1 MYITKPAAKDTAEV
15 PACAAVSGKTLRVL
29 VLEDDPAD
37 FEILEQDLI
46 NAGLVAEC
54 VRIDTESEYLAALGP
69 GIDVIL
75 SDYSLPGWNALRAL
89 ELYRASRL
97 DIPFIVV
104 SGTINEVG
112 AVECMKCGAADY
124 LLKDRMGRLGP
135 AILHALEGVAEKR
148 LAESLAARLMM
159 AQEEE
164 RRRISRELHD
174 QVGQTI
180 TLLTLELT
188 RLQAALPPG
197 DATRA
202 GLATCLQLAED
213 NAVIVRNMAL
223 LLRPSMLDDLGL
235 VPALNW
241 QAREVLRRNGMQ
253 VTVEADDACNRL
265 PDDYRTCIYRV
276 VQEALHNATKHARAA
291 HAHVTVRQEP
301 LQIRVVIEDDG
312 RGFDTHLQKGMGIL
326 GMEERVRYLGGVLQI
341 ESEPGYG
348 TCVSILLP
356 PRETGSEQP
365 SVRTAL
371 HLCAKV

>member
-1 MYITKPAAKDTAEV
+1 MEAAKAPFCAPV
-15 PACAAVSGKTLRVL
+15 PGKILRAL
-29 VLEDDPAD
+29 VLEDHLAD
-37 FEILEQDLI
+37 FEILEHELAQ
-46 NAGLVAEC
+46 AGFVHEC
-54 VRIDTESEYLAALGP
+54 LRVQTESEYLAHLAP

-104 SGTINEVG
+104 SGTIDEGV
-112 AVECMKCGAADY
+112 AVECMKRGAADY
-124 LLKDRMGRLGP
+124 LLKDRLGRLGP
-135 AILHALEGVAEKR
+135 AIVRAIENSAARR
-148 LAESLAARLMM
+148 LAESFVARLLM

-174 QVGQTI
+174 QVGQSI
-180 TLLTLELT
+180 TLLTMELA
-188 RLQAALPPG
+188 RVQ
-197 DATRA
+197 A
-202 GLATCLQLAED
+202 GLPTDDPTRVGLETCMQIAQD

-241 QAREVLRRNGMQ
+241 QAREVLRRTGMQ

-276 VQEALHNATKHARAA
+276 VQEALHNAARHAKAA

-301 LQIRVVIEDDG
+301 SQIRALIEDDG
-312 RGFDTHLQKGMGIL
+312 CGFDTHHQKGLGIL
-326 GMEERVRYLGGVLQI
+326 GMEERVRFLGGVFQI
-341 ESEPGYG
+341 DSDPGRE

-356 PRETGSEQP
+356 AREPGSME
-365 SVRTAL
+365 SNSLSARV
-371 HLCAKV
+371 

>member
-1 MYITKPAAKDTAEV
+1 
-15 PACAAVSGKTLRVL
+15 
-29 VLEDDPAD
+29 
-37 FEILEQDLI
+37 
-46 NAGLVAEC
+46 
-54 VRIDTESEYLAALGP
+54 
-69 GIDVIL
+69 
-75 SDYSLPGWNALRAL
+75 
-89 ELYRASRL
+89 
-97 DIPFIVV
+97 
-104 SGTINEVG
+104 
-112 AVECMKCGAADY
+112 
-124 LLKDRMGRLGP
+124 
-135 AILHALEGVAEKR
+135 
-148 LAESLAARLMM
+148 M

-164 RRRISRELHD
+164 RRKISRELHD

-180 TLLTLELT
+180 AILTMELT
-188 RLQAALPPG
+188 RLRANFPPG
-197 DATRA
+197 NPTRE
-202 GLATCLQLAED
+202 GLETCLRLADE
-213 NAVIVRNMAL
+213 NASIVRNMAL

-276 VQEALHNATKHARAA
+276 VQEALHNATKHARAS